1 MSFFWNNSSS
11 KTKKKSVPK
20 NNVSLEKLNAELLRI
35 NNQMEKLKKASTVQP
50 SEKMVVKDNPSTT
63 TKKKST
69 KENIDVSK
77 DKAKKKAEEAKKK
90 AEEEK
95 LKAKKKA
102 EKEKLKAKKI
112 AEKEK
117 MKAKKIAEKEKMK
130 AKKIADKKKKLE
142 REEKAK
148 EAKFTLKSKVSTDDY
163 KNYEL
168 LDLATFEVP
177 GDGGHTFRNKKSL
190 DAAKKAVNKGY
201 QYFGLRLKSVKN
213 NENGIVSFYKGDY
226 TWEQN
231 PAFDKNGIMLPEY
244 KKTVKIRKKGTN
256 QYKSEQKTIQTILYE
271 VEKIKNDKSL
281 TDSVKQKKLDA
292 LKKKYIGTKSYHL
305 DNKLFHKKV
314 NVKNTSLIND
324 DQGNLIRRLNID
336 KKESEDMM
344 NKIKNKAKS
353 GLRSLGKKTDSSPPK
368 YYHSKITKKLEDNHK
383 DFVENKMFKV

>member
-1 MSFFWNNSSS
+1 MSFLWNNSSS
-11 KTKKKSVPK
+11 KTKKKSVPED
-20 NNVSLEKLNAELLRI
+20 NVTLKKLNAEVLRI
-35 NNQMEKLKKASTVQP
+35 NNQMEKLKKASFVQP
-50 SEKMVVKDNPSTT
+50 SEKMVVQDNSSTT

-77 DKAKKKAEEAKKK
+77 DKAKKKAEEEKRK
-90 AEEEK
+90 A
-95 LKAKKKA
+95 
-102 EKEKLKAKKI
+102 KAKKI
-112 AEKEK
+112 AEQEK
-117 MKAKKIAEKEKMK
+117 AKAKKIKEEEKRK
-130 AKKIADKKKKLE
+130 AKKIIDKE

-148 EAKFTLKSKVSTDDY
+148 EATFTLKSKVSTDDY

-168 LDLATFEVP
+168 LDLTTFEVP

-231 PAFDKNGIMLPEY
+231 PAFDKNGMMLPEY

-292 LKKKYIGTKSYHL
+292 LKKEYIGTKSYHL

-314 NVKNTSLIND
+314 NVKNTSLLND

-336 KKESEDMM
+336 KKESEDIM

-368 YYHSKITKKLEDNHK
+368 YYYGKITKRLENNHK
-383 DFVENKMFKV
+383 DFVEKKMFKV

>member
-1 MSFFWNNSSS
+1 MSFLWNNSSS
-11 KTKKKSVPK
+11 KTKKKSVPED
-20 NNVSLEKLNAELLRI
+20 NVTLKKLNAEVLRI
-35 NNQMEKLKKASTVQP
+35 NNQMEKLKKASFVQP
-50 SEKMVVKDNPSTT
+50 SEKMVVQDNSSTT

-77 DKAKKKAEEAKKK
+77 DKAKKKAEEEKVKAKKK

-95 LKAKKKA
+95 VKAKKKA
-102 EKEKLKAKKI
+102 EEEKRKAKAKKI
-112 AEKEK
+112 AEQEK
-117 MKAKKIAEKEKMK
+117 AK
-130 AKKIADKKKKLE
+130 AKKIADKNKKLK

-168 LDLATFEVP
+168 LDLTTFEVP
-177 GDGGHTFRNKKSL
+177 GNGGHTFRNKKSL

-271 VEKIKNDKSL
+271 VRKIKNDKSL

-292 LKKKYIGTKSYHL
+292 LKKEYIGTKSYHL

-314 NVKNTSLIND
+314 NVKNTSLLND